1 MKKTMRVFAIYAALG
16 LLPVFANVIELKAQT
31 ATPSPAAAQGQC
43 TDESKAAWY
52 AEFIKFRTTEPPKAY
67 EPAKKYLAACPAEE
81 GQIPSY
87 LKKWVIAYD
96 KEARKLKLNDL
107 FINQR
112 KYADSLTLAKEI
124 LTDEPEY
131 LPAIIDLGYGGY
143 VVAVTTKNESG
154 NADAVIY
161 TKKAIAAIESGKAPE
176 GWSPFK
182 SKDDALGYL
191 YYSLSYLERT
201 TNPTNSLANAIKA
214 AQFEGDMKKSSQTY
228 VFIAAAYENE
238 YAKQSADYEVKYKG
252 KDETPESKLAVA
264 NINQLVDRIIDS
276 LARAVAAAG
285 SDANAQAAKAKW
297 LERLTE
303 LYKFRNAGSDKG
315 LPEMIAGV
323 LSKPVPPVPT
333 PLTTLPATTPATSA
347 TPGTGSPST
356 AGSTV
361 APGTVVPP
369 VTNKTTTMTPVAPT
383 ATTTVPKATTTTTT
397 TATAKPAAKPKTRN
411 NHRRH

>member
-1 MKKTMRVFAIYAALG
+1 MRVFAIYAALG

-201 TNPTNSLANAIKA
+201 NNPTNSLRTRSR
-214 AQFEGDMKKSSQTY
+214 QH
-228 VFIAAAYENE
+228 
-238 YAKQSADYEVKYKG
+238 
-252 KDETPESKLAVA
+252 
-264 NINQLVDRIIDS
+264 S
-276 LARAVAAAG
+276 LKV
-285 SDANAQAAKAKW
+285 
-297 LERLTE
+297 
-303 LYKFRNAGSDKG
+303 
-315 LPEMIAGV
+315 I
-323 LSKPVPPVPT
+323 
-333 PLTTLPATTPATSA
+333 
-347 TPGTGSPST
+347 
-356 AGSTV
+356 
-361 APGTVVPP
+361 
-369 VTNKTTTMTPVAPT
+369 
-383 ATTTVPKATTTTTT
+383 
-397 TATAKPAAKPKTRN
+397 
-411 NHRRH
+411 